1 MTERPLERRIVTVLF
16 CDVVGFTSLSE
27 ALDAEDVVA
36 VQDAYFAAVRETV
49 TRHGGA
55 LEKFI
60 GDAAVAV
67 FGVPRVRD
75 DDAVRAVRA
84 ALAVAA
90 AVDQLGARLGLA
102 EDELRLR
109 VGVNTGEVVYG
120 EGTADRGPV
129 TGDTVNVAAR
139 LQTAAPA
146 GGVLV
151 GEQTA
156 LAVEGAIVLEPAGEQ
171 ELKGKAAP
179 TKTWLALAEEP
190 EPSRE
195 RALRG
200 IRAPMLGRDEELGR
214 LRALAEPAPGAVR
227 LAHVVAPPGV
237 GKTRLVDELAA
248 AAAGACVLRA
258 RLRPDVLSPYDG
270 VAQLLASALVGADPR
285 ARVLE
290 LMSGPRAAVVADAVG
305 GVLAPGERTAFA
317 DRDAAFAAWLEAL
330 DALAAGRPS
339 VWIVEDV
346 HWASGDLVAFLEHA
360 GGPPAAAGRLV
371 LTTARPVARER
382 VPGAEIVDLEPLSPA
397 STAELAEALVGGA
410 LPAALVE
417 RIAQVAGGN
426 ALFVEELLRS
436 WIGSGVLVAGDAGWH
451 LRDDPAEIAIP
462 STVQTIYA
470 AQLDDLPAGP
480 RQVVRRA
487 SVPGRRFP
495 SEALVHL
502 GVGDADESLAV
513 LERRAL
519 VAGPDPD
526 PVFGSIHAYRHALL
540 RDAGYASLARAERA
554 DLHVRMA
561 RWLEGLGDALA
572 ELIGRHY
579 AAAVESA
586 PRLAQEVAPGVTRG
600 EAAAAAAHWFETGAR
615 TAHELAAHETAAALL
630 ERSLELGAADGIDAA
645 RRRRLLGEVLAEGG
659 DMDEAR
665 TQLEQAREHAE
676 PLIAGDEGRS
686 EYAAATAAL
695 GRVANQQVRFAEA
708 EQLADDAL
716 TLVGEREDA
725 ATAQLLLL
733 RAMGHGMGTDE
744 IEEPARDA
752 ERAIELARRA
762 GDADLELDARMFR
775 ATVELDPARAAEDF
789 GAVWSL
795 ARERGRWLTAVSARR
810 NQATFLLE
818 TDRAAAASALDE
830 AAEASVAHGLRESL
844 AWAHYC
850 WVEHRLLGGDWDE
863 AIAAGRR
870 AHAIA
875 EPNAYTRAAIRTW
888 YAVLPAAVERGDEQL
903 VRAAHAFSEQAR
915 AFFPAV
921 PAPWARVM
929 STAADLRFAAAGL
942 PRTARYTP
950 DDDAAL
956 DAFDDSVFLPSFL
969 EAADVLLLHWA
980 SEGET
985 ARAGEAVSRARRFN
999 ESFGLGPVSDGVF
1012 TYFAARLGM
1021 ARPEKAVQKLGAVDS
1036 PPWLERA
1043 LRLRS

>member
-1 MTERPLERRIVTVLF
+1 VAERALERRIVTVLF

-36 VQDAYFAAVRETV
+36 VQDAYFGAVRETV
-49 TRHGGA
+49 ARHGGA

-102 EDELRLR
+102 EGELRLR

-120 EGTADRGPV
+120 EATAERGPV
-129 TGDTVNVAAR
+129 TGDTVNMAAR
-139 LQTAAPA
+139 LQTAAPP

-156 LAVEGAIVLEPAGEQ
+156 LAVEGAIVLEPAGEL

-179 TKTWLALAEEP
+179 TRAWLAAAEEP

-195 RALRG
+195 RAMRG
-200 IRAPMLGRDEELGR
+200 IRAPMLGRDAELRR
-214 LRALAEPAPGAVR
+214 LRALAEPAPGEVR
-227 LAHVVAPPGV
+227 RAHVVAPPGV
-237 GKTRLVDELAA
+237 GKTRLVDELGAA
-248 AAAGACVLRA
+248 VDGVVLRA

-270 VAQLLASALVGADPR
+270 VAQLLASALAGAEPR
-285 ARVLE
+285 ERLLE
-290 LMSGPRAAVVADAVG
+290 LLAGPRAAVVADAAAG
-305 GVLAPGERTAFA
+305 LLAPGERAAFA
-317 DRDAAFAAWLEAL
+317 DRDAAFEAWLEAL
-330 DALAAGRPS
+330 DALADGRRS
-339 VWIVEDV
+339 MWIVEDV
-346 HWASGDLVAFLEHA
+346 HWASGDLVAFLDHA
-360 GGPPAAAGRLV
+360 GGPPAANGRLV
-371 LTTARPVARER
+371 LTTARPVARDR
-382 VPGAEIVDLEPLSPA
+382 LPAAEIVDLEPLSPA
-397 STAELAEALVGGA
+397 STAELVGALVGDA
-410 LPAALVE
+410 LPTELVE

-436 WIGSGVLVAGDAGWH
+436 WIGSGGLVAGDAGWH
-451 LRDDPAEIAIP
+451 LRDDPAEIAVP

-495 SEALVHL
+495 SGALEPL
-502 GVGDADESLAV
+502 GVDDADESLHV

-526 PVFGSIHAYRHALL
+526 PVFGSIYAYRHALL

-554 DLHVRMA
+554 DLHVRLA
-561 RWLEGLGDALA
+561 RWLEGLGGALA
-572 ELIGRHY
+572 EVIGRHY

-586 PRLAQEVAPGVTRG
+586 PRLAQEIAPGVSRE
-600 EAAAAAAHWFETGAR
+600 EAASAAAHWFEAGAQ
-615 TAHELAAHETAAALL
+615 TAHELAAHETAAVLL

-665 TQLEQAREHAE
+665 AQLEQARELVA
-676 PLIAGDEGRS
+676 PLIAEAEGRR
-686 EYAAATAAL
+686 EYTLATAAL

-708 EQLADDAL
+708 ERLADDAL
-716 TLVGEREDA
+716 ALLGERDDA
-725 ATAQLLLL
+725 ETAQLLLL
-733 RAMGHGMGTDE
+733 RAMGDSMGTDA
-744 IEEPARDA
+744 IEQPQRDTD
-752 ERAIELARRA
+752 RAIELAARA

-775 ATVELDPARAAEDF
+775 AGIELDFRRSAEDLA
-789 GAVWSL
+789 AVWSL
-795 ARERGRWLTAVSARR
+795 ARERGRWLTAASARR
-810 NQATFLLE
+810 MEASILLDG
-818 TDRAAAASALDE
+818 DRAAAARALEDAGE
-830 AAEASVAHGLRESL
+830 LCVAHGLRESL
-844 AWAHYC
+844 AWTEYL
-850 WVEHRLLGGDWDE
+850 WVEYHLLAGAWDE
-863 AIAAGRR
+863 AIAAARR
-870 AHAIA
+870 AHDIA

-888 YAVLPAAVERGDEQL
+888 YAVLPAADAAGNEEL
-903 VRAAHAFSEQAR
+903 VRSAHAFSEEAR
-915 AFFPAV
+915 AFFPEV

-942 PRTARYTP
+942 PPTVRYTK

-956 DAFDDSVFLPSFL
+956 PAFEESSFLPSFL
-969 EAADVLLLHWA
+969 EAADVLFAYWA
-980 SEGET
+980 AEGEA
-985 ARAGEAVSRARRFN
+985 ARAAEAVARTRRAAARYPMQ
-999 ESFGLGPVSDGVF
+999 PVADGVF
-1012 TYFAARLGM
+1012 TYFAARLGK
-1021 ARPEKAVQKLGAVDS
+1021 ASADEAVEKLRTAGS
-1036 PPWLERA
+1036 PSWLERA
-1043 LRLRS
+1043 RALRG